1 MTGVSVHADTLYCA
15 DPELR
20 CDIYEPATG
29 SAPGVAILLHGGGW
43 RVGSRAAMAD
53 TGEALAARGWFAV
66 TPQYRLLGEAPWPA
80 QIEDVKRAI
89 RWVRASRDRFSE
101 ARENVAVIGYSAGG
115 HLALLASGTGG
126 TDTFPVPGNGTEPS
140 ERPDAVVSFFAP
152 IRVEGFDATVLNAGD
167 DGARDASPIE
177 HISRHFPP
185 ALILNGTSDA
195 MIPHTNSMEL
205 FEALQASGV
214 PVDLRLY
221 AGMTHEFQR
230 LPEMHE
236 HVIDDIVN
244 FLDRHLR
251 HGEPFEE
258 ALAERRAFW
267 AERAADRP
275 APPRA

>member
-1 MTGVSVHADTLYCA
+1 L
-15 DPELR
+15 
-20 CDIYEPATG
+20 
-29 SAPGVAILLHGGGW
+29 
-43 RVGSRAAMAD
+43 
-53 TGEALAARGWFAV
+53 LAA
-66 TPQYRLLGEAPWPA
+66 
-80 QIEDVKRAI
+80 
-89 RWVRASRDRFSE
+89 
-101 ARENVAVIGYSAGG
+101 
-115 HLALLASGTGG
+115 GTGG
-126 TDTFPVPGNGTEPS
+126 TDRFPVPGADVDPHD
-140 ERPDAVVSFFAP
+140 RPDAVISFFAP
-152 IRVEGFDATVLNAGD
+152 IRVEGVDAEWLAVDA
-167 DGARDASPIE
+167 DGARIASPIE
-177 HISRHFPP
+177 HVSRDFPA

-205 FEALQASGV
+205 FEALHAAGV

-244 FLDRHLR
+244 FLDRHLL
-251 HGEPFEE
+251 HGEPFED